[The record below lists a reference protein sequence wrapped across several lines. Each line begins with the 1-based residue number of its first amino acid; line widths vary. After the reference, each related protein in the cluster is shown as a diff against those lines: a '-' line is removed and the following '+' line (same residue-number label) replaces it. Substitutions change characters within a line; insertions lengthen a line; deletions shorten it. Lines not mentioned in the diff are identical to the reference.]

1 MCEDFEVRERE
12 RERVGLI
19 KMKRSEKIGI
29 CVKFQKS
36 FIRLRM
42 VDLLKS
48 KQEDLVVQVR
58 RNDVFTFSQV
68 FF

>member
-1 MCEDFEVRERE
+1 
-12 RERVGLI
+12 
-19 KMKRSEKIGI
+19 MKRSEKIGI

-36 FIRLRM
+36 FIRLRV

-58 RNDVFTFSQV
+58 KRNDVSTFLRFRK
-68 FF
+68 FFFKLFF